1 MKITEIQTIPIGN
14 ARLVRVLTDE
24 GIEGLGEVAHDCH
37 PKTVSLAI
45 RQLPLVGTDPGR
57 IEEFW
62 QRTYE
67 GTFWRGGPIHTSA
80 ISGVEHALWD
90 IKAKALGVPV
100 NHLVGGPMRE
110 KVKVYT
116 HFGGRGKSPEEY
128 AASALEAVEMG
139 FRALKADPFQPENF
153 AMDAAAMRNAADRIR
168 KTREAVGP
176 DVDILIECH
185 GFLNASTS
193 IRVGRMLEEFAPL
206 FYEESVPPENVDE
219 MARVAAAVNIPLA
232 TGERLYTRYAFRE
245 ILEKQIVDY
254 IQPDLCHCGGFN
266 EGRKIAA
273 MAEPYH
279 VKVCPHNP
287 NGPIS
292 ALVGVHFGA
301 CTANFEMLE
310 MMRPGSPRQDL
321 SPLFE
326 QMPLPCDGYLEVPDR
341 PGWGVELT
349 EDILRK
355 FPPEV

>member
-1 MKITEIQTIPIGN
+1 MKITEVHIIPVGN

-37 PKTVSLAI
+37 PRTVSQAI
-45 RQLPLVGTDPGR
+45 RQLPLKGTDPRR
-57 IEEFW
+57 IEAFW

-100 NHLVGGPMRE
+100 NHLVGGPLRE
-110 KVKVYT
+110 SVQVYT
-116 HFGGRGKSPEEY
+116 HFGGIGKSPEEY
-128 AASALEAVEMG
+128 ADSALAAVEMG
-139 FRALKADPFQPENF
+139 FRALKSDPFQPEHF
-153 AMDAAAMRNAADRIR
+153 AMDAAAMRLAVERIR

-185 GFLNASTS
+185 GFLSAGTA

-232 TGERLYTRYAFRE
+232 TGERLYTRYMFRE
-245 ILEKQIVDY
+245 VLEKQIVSY

-292 ALVGVHFGA
+292 TLIGVHFGA
-301 CTANFEMLE
+301 CTANFAMLE
-310 MMRPGSPRQDL
+310 MMRPGSAREELQ
-321 SPLFE
+321 PLFE
-326 QMPLPCDGYLEVPDR
+326 NMPAPKDGFIEVPDR
-341 PGWGVELT
+341 PGWGVELSD
-349 EDILRK
+349 EVLKR

>member
-1 MKITEIQTIPIGN
+1 MKITEVQTIPIGD
-14 ARLVRVLTDE
+14 ARLVHVLTDE
-24 GIEGLGEVAHDCH
+24 GIAGIGEVAHDCH
-37 PKTVSLAI
+37 PNTVAFAI
-45 RQLPLVGTDPGR
+45 RQLSLAGMDPRR
-57 IEEFW
+57 IEDFW

-67 GTFWRGGPIHTSA
+67 DTFWRGGPIHTSA

-116 HFGGRGKSPEEY
+116 HFGRRGTTPDEY
-128 AASALEAVEMG
+128 AASALGAVEMG
-139 FRALKADPFQPENF
+139 FRAIKADPFDPDNF
-153 AMDAAAMRNAADRIR
+153 SMDAAAMHTAADRIR
-168 KTREAVGP
+168 KTREAVGN

-185 GFLNASTS
+185 GFLSAATA
-193 IRVGRMLEEFAPL
+193 IRVGKMLEEFAPL

-219 MARVAAAVNIPLA
+219 MAKVAAAVNIPLA

-245 ILEKQIVDY
+245 ILEKQIVAY

-292 ALVGVHFGA
+292 TLVGAHFGA

-310 MMRPGSPRQDL
+310 IMRPGAPRTDL

-326 QMPLPCDGYLEVPDR
+326 QMPAPRDGFLKVPDR
-341 PGWGVELT
+341 PGWGVELSG
-349 EDILRK
+349 DFLSK
-355 FPPEV
+355 FPPED

>member
-24 GIEGLGEVAHDCH
+24 GIEGIGEVAHDCH
-37 PKTVSLAI
+37 PATVAFAI
-45 RQLPLVGTDPGR
+45 RQMPLVGTDPRR

-62 QRTYE
+62 LRMYE
-67 GTFWRGGPIHTSA
+67 RTFWRGGSIHTSA

-110 KVKVYT
+110 SVKVYT
-116 HFGGRGKSPEEY
+116 HFGARSGAPEEY
-128 AASALEAVEMG
+128 AASAVTAVEMG

-153 AMDAAAMRNAADRIR
+153 GLDAAAMRAATDRIR
-168 KTREAVGP
+168 RTREAVGD

-185 GFLNASTS
+185 GLLNASTA
-193 IRVGRMLEEFAPL
+193 IRVGKMLEEFSPL

-219 MARVAAAVNIPLA
+219 MAKVAAAVDIPLA

-245 ILEKQIVDY
+245 VLEKQIVAY

-292 ALVGVHFGA
+292 TLVGAHFGA

-310 MMRPGSPRQDL
+310 MMRPDSPRADL
-321 SPLFE
+321 SPLFD
-326 QMPLPCDGYLEVPDR
+326 QMPAPEDGFLEVPDR

-349 EDILRK
+349 KDFLIK
-355 FPPEV
+355 FPPED

>member
-1 MKITEIQTIPIGN
+1 M
-14 ARLVRVLTDE
+14 RL
-24 GIEGLGEVAHDCH
+24 A
-37 PKTVSLAI
+37 
-45 RQLPLVGTDPGR
+45 GTDPRR

-62 QRTYE
+62 LRTYE
-67 GTFWRGGPIHTSA
+67 GTFWRGGPIFTSA
-80 ISGVEHALWD
+80 ISGVEQAMWD

-100 NHLVGGPMRE
+100 NHLLGGPMRE

-116 HFGGRGKSPEEY
+116 HFGGIGKAPEEY
-128 AASALEAVEMG
+128 ADSALAAVEMG
-139 FRALKADPFQPENF
+139 FKAIKSDPFTPQNF
-153 AMDAAAMRNAADRIR
+153 TMDATAMRAAVDRIR

-185 GFLNASTS
+185 GFLNAGTA
-193 IRVGRMLEEFAPL
+193 IRVGHMLEEFAPF

-245 ILEKQIVDY
+245 ILEKQIVDF

-279 VKVCPHNP
+279 VRVCPHNP

-292 ALVGVHFGA
+292 TLVGAHFGA

-310 MMRPGSPRQDL
+310 MIRPGSQRADL
-321 SPLFE
+321 APLAE
-326 QMPLPCDGYLEVPDR
+326 QIPVPHDGYMELPGR

-349 EDILRK
+349 EDILKRYPAEK
-355 FPPEV
+355 W